1 MCTGCDGYGWV
12 CGRYTCVGDG
22 SRGRGDCSHGH
33 LGGCGAGQTGQGGEA
48 VRGSQNSRK
57 LLQSI
62 PPSTKETV
70 LEYIRTHGATKS
82 NTPQLYQ
89 EIGKSSYR
97 GLEDV
102 LRYLEETEGL
112 LIREKQGKTHYW
124 RLKDKG
130 LIAEKLSQKD
140 AINLNYAIELNKD
153 EFSPDTIKT
162 LKKMFTS
169 NSKTLL
175 GNLSISEELNDETMN
190 KNYDL
195 LTEAIANHY
204 YVQLHIDDTAH
215 KKIYKEVKPIR
226 IIFMS
231 DNWYLAFEYS
241 DNSQKK
247 FQFSRL
253 VFIKRVKYCKDEKF
267 ASHNSFQAQSVEK
280 YIEFIK
286 SAQSSMT
293 LYGKESKTATI
304 QALPRVAKYFDKGM
318 KTFLSSQKFSRKLDD
333 GSVIFTLEYTQP
345 LEILPIIQK
354 WMPDLIIIAP
364 EELRKEYIAKLKKT
378 LKHLTDKD

>member
-1 MCTGCDGYGWV
+1 
-12 CGRYTCVGDG
+12 
-22 SRGRGDCSHGH
+22 
-33 LGGCGAGQTGQGGEA
+33 

-215 KKIYKEVKPIR
+215 KKIYKEVKPIK
-226 IIFMS
+226 IIFMN
-231 DNWYLAFEYS
+231 DNWYLAFEYP
-241 DNSQKK
+241 DDSQKK

-318 KTFLSSQKFSRKLDD
+318 KTFLSSQKFSRKCDD